1 MKTLLQFLPAFFAAS
16 VPVSLAVELTGF
28 HLPAGADFLSVFSAF
43 VMALVALIAVGDYSR
58 PRRALVA
65 RVEARTEKA
74 AHPLAA

>member
-1 MKTLLQFLPAFFAAS
+1 MKTILHLLPAFLAAS
-16 VPVSLAVELTGF
+16 IPVSMAAELTGF

-43 VMALVALIAVGDYSR
+43 VMALVTLTVVGDYSR